1 MGGKRVA
8 QRMWRD
14 TTLNGRATYP
24 SVETTPHIGGRQASA
39 GLRNEQ
45 RGLRILFE
53 RRSPALEVARDR
65 APRRFTC
72 GDHTRLRALAEH
84 AQVLGVRIGVGDVE
98 VPDPLGAPPLRVR
111 ELEHRAIA

>member
-1 MGGKRVA
+1 MSGKRVA

-24 SVETTPHIGGRQASA
+24 SVETTPHIGGRQPPA

-45 RGLRILFE
+45 RGLRILLE
-53 RRSPALEVARDR
+53 RRSPALEIASDR

-72 GDHTRLRALAEH
+72 GDHARLRALAEH
-84 AQVLGVRIGVGDVE
+84 AQVLGVRICVGDVD
-98 VPDPLGAPPLRVR
+98 VHDLLGAQPRGV
-111 ELEHRAIA
+111 